1 MAPCPARAPLA
12 THRQTKP
19 GHIVTATTFRELP
32 PSTVAHALSRL
43 AARGELVRVRRGHY
57 YVPRTSRFGPVPADR
72 LHVALSA
79 LDEVRYTPGG
89 VAAANALGFTTQLP
103 MGRADIISTRGRR
116 LRRRGLEGL
125 RILERSPVRRSLTL
139 DENAFLE
146 VLRDIKHLS
155 DLSAEE
161 TRARAVHNSSAM
173 GSSPWIAWPSQP
185 GTSRHGSEP
194 CLAPWLRRSRP
205 RPRLWSDIERWSILA
220 PATPSVRCA
229 TSRLPDPGELSDRP
243 AEFNEGDLA
252 DLCRVAVV
260 DALGGDNPAPVAML
274 EKDYWVTRPPRTQPG
289 TAGQTCR

>member
-1 MAPCPARAPLA
+1 MARTSSLA

-32 PSTVAHALSRL
+32 PSTAAHALSRL

-57 YVPRTSRFGPVPADR
+57 YVPRASRFGPVPADHI
-72 LHVALSA
+72 HVALSA
-79 LDEVRYTPGG
+79 LDEVRYAPGG

-125 RILERSPVRRSLTL
+125 RILERSPARRSLTL

-161 TRARAVHNSSAM
+161 TRARAVQLIRDGAVSLDRMAAAASDEPPRVRAM
-173 GSSPWIAWPSQP
+173 LGA
-185 GTSRHGSEP
+185 
-194 CLAPWLRRSRP
+194 LA
-205 RPRLWSDIERWSILA
+205 EAVEA
-220 PATPSVRCA
+220 PA
-229 TSRLPDPGELSDRP
+229 
-243 AEFNEGDLA
+243 
-252 DLCRVAVV
+252 AVV
-260 DALGGDNPAPVAML
+260 ERYREMVHPCSRYAFGSLRDLP
-274 EKDYWVTRPPRTQPG
+274 
-289 TAGQTCR
+289 TARSWGAQ

>member
-1 MAPCPARAPLA
+1 MPRTSSLA

-32 PSTVAHALSRL
+32 PSTAAHALSRL

-79 LDEVRYTPGG
+79 LAEVRYTPGG

-103 MGRADIISTRGRR
+103 MGRADVISTRGRR
-116 LRRRGLEGL
+116 LRRRGLDGL
-125 RILERSPVRRSLTL
+125 RILERSPARRRLTL

-161 TRARAVHNSSAM
+161 TRARAVQLIRDGVVSLDRMATAAWDEPPRVRAM
-173 GSSPWIAWPSQP
+173 LGA
-185 GTSRHGSEP
+185 
-194 CLAPWLRRSRP
+194 LA
-205 RPRLWSDIERWSILA
+205 EAVEA
-220 PATPSVRCA
+220 PATVVERYREMVHPC
-229 TSRLPDPGELSDRP
+229 SRYAFGPLRDLP
-243 AEFNEGDLA
+243 
-252 DLCRVAVV
+252 
-260 DALGGDNPAPVAML
+260 
-274 EKDYWVTRPPRTQPG
+274 
-289 TAGQTCR
+289 TARSWGAQ